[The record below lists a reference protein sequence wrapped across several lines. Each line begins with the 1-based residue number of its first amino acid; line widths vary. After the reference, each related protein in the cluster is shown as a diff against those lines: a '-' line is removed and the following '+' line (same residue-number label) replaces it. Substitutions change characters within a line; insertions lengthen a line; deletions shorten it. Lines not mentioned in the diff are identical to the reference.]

1 MEKFLKM
8 AAGVAATAALGYVA
22 YRAVKAV
29 SSAVDQARAEQPK
42 QASATRAE
50 SSVVVSAKPVPV
62 ERKAEPVSGS
72 RLTLPGMKREAPKR
86 GPAPKVDYELVSKI
100 SFDALLRMSKGN
112 PEMAVEVAGTRI
124 SVQRMMG
131 GRLHTVY
138 CDGDKLSYLRPV
150 GMLNEKTSYET
161 VTDGKMVFWAIGRLM
176 DGDPTYPASRF
187 IQDKTNSA
195 TR

>member
-22 YRAVKAV
+22 YRAVKTI
-29 SSAVDQARAEQPK
+29 SSSVNQSRAEQPK
-42 QASATRAE
+42 QASSTCAE
-50 SSVVVSAKPVPV
+50 SSAVMSPKPVPV

-72 RLTLPGMKREAPKR
+72 RLTLPGMKREASKR
-86 GPAPKVDYELVSKI
+86 GPAPEVDYELLSKI
-100 SFDALLRMSKGN
+100 SFDALLRMFKGN

-161 VTDGKMVFWAIGRLM
+161 VTDSRMVFWAIGRLM